1 VSSGYLIRETGGN
14 LRRNLAMTLAAVIT
28 MFVSLAAAGG
38 VLIMRQAI
46 HEQAVQ
52 WRGGVQVA
60 IFLNASV
67 SPSEVKAVGKLLA
80 EDQASG
86 TAGGGAGLV
95 KKYFY
100 VDKTQAYH
108 EFKVIFGADPQLV
121 RVMSPALMPPSY
133 SVVPRQ
139 PSDITTIGDQFRG
152 QPGVFRVA
160 YAQQAIQALEN
171 RFHTLSEIAVI
182 LAIGVM
188 IGAIALI
195 VNTIQLAIFARRR
208 EVAVMK
214 LVGATN
220 WFIRIPFMLEGLVDG
235 VVGALLAFLPIYFA
249 RRSIASFV
257 GSESLA
263 PQRLYVPAH
272 DAIVTGLAMLVVGA
286 AVGAIGSAFAVRRF
300 LRV

>member
-1 VSSGYLIRETGGN
+1 MSSGYLIRETGGN
-14 LRRNLAMTLAAVIT
+14 LRRNLAMTVAAVVT

-80 EDQASG
+80 EDEGSG
-86 TAGGGAGLV
+86 GSGGGLV

-100 VDKTQAYH
+100 VDKSQAYH
-108 EFKVIFGADPQLV
+108 EFKIIFGGDPQLV
-121 RVMSPALMPPSY
+121 RVMSPAQMPPSY
-133 SVVPRQ
+133 RVVPRQ
-139 PSDITTIGDQFRG
+139 PSDVSTIGDQFRG
-152 QPGVFRVA
+152 QPGVFRVD
-160 YAQQAIQALEN
+160 YAQQAIQSLEN
-171 RFHTLSEIAVI
+171 RFRTLSEIAVI

-188 IGAIALI
+188 IGAVALI

-235 VVGALLAFLPIYFA
+235 VLGALLAFLPIYFA

-272 DAIVTGLAMLVVGA
+272 DAIVTGLVMLVVGA

>member
-220 WFIRIPFMLEGLVDG
+220 WFIRINGK
-235 VVGALLAFLPIYFA
+235 
-249 RRSIASFV
+249 
-257 GSESLA
+257 
-263 PQRLYVPAH
+263 
-272 DAIVTGLAMLVVGA
+272 
-286 AVGAIGSAFAVRRF
+286 
-300 LRV
+300 